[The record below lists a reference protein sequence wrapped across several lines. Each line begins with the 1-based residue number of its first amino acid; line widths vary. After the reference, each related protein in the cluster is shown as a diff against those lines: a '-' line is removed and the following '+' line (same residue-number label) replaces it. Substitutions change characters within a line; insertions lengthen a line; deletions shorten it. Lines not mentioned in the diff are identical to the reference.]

1 MMIENPNQHKASA
14 EFTQAVISRLATE
27 KGVHAETALSAAAR
41 MAGTFALRSC
51 GLPLFRF
58 MPGTSILGDVIDEQG
73 QKVLRT
79 VDETLAGM
87 SVRLDPQKLDCDLP
101 EGNQPRMT
109 LAEVQSVMDA
119 AFRTIAEK
127 YTLSNEEAA
136 HAVAMS
142 TADLI
147 QKCSGVLDPHLGYT
161 IAVYG
166 MVEASKTVPFVM

>member
-1 MMIENPNQHKASA
+1 MIENPNQHKASA
-14 EFTQAVISRLATE
+14 EFTQAVISQLAND

-51 GLPLFRF
+51 GLPLSQFA
-58 MPGTSILGDVIDEQG
+58 PGTSILGDVIDEQG
-73 QKVLRT
+73 QKVLHT
-79 VDETLAGM
+79 VDQTLAGL
-87 SVRLDPQKLDCDLP
+87 SVTLDPQKLDYDLP
-101 EGNQPRMT
+101 EANSPRMT
-109 LAEVQSVMDA
+109 LAEIQSVMDA
-119 AFRTIAEK
+119 SFRAIAGR
-127 YTLSNEEAA
+127 YNLSNEEAA

-142 TADLI
+142 TAVLI